1 MLKKRQNIKIMN
13 ISKSPNQA
21 KIMNTPKIKMISN
34 NINDI
39 NINEA

>member
-1 MLKKRQNIKIMN
+1 MFKKRKKIAYDVPLGKIKSAI
-13 ISKSPNQA
+13 QR
-21 KIMNTPKIKMISN
+21 NTPKIKMISN

>member
-1 MLKKRQNIKIMN
+1 MNINNSPNQSKIMN
-13 ISKSPNQA
+13 I
-21 KIMNTPKIKMISN
+21 PKIKMISN